1 MYPLL
6 VQIATPAAQIILTPQ
21 KIIGTNARSTQ
32 EYSNAPPPQQDSVC
46 KLNDWLIN

>member
-6 VQIATPAAQIILTPQ
+6 VQIATPAAQIILTLQ
-21 KIIGTNARSTQ
+21 KIIGTRSTQ
-32 EYSNAPPPQQDSVC
+32 EYSNAPPPQEDSVC